1 MNATR
6 PLCASAV
13 TPINAINKTIIGNK
27 IKKSSDFEQ
36 DIILGISSLTDDNS
50 V

>member
-1 MNATR
+1 VNYISKK
-6 PLCASAV
+6 LL
-13 TPINAINKTIIGNK
+13 NQ